1 MSAEIRPVGRPTLY
15 RPEYAKQAYGYCMLG
30 ATVERMAELFDV
42 ATCTVSEWLIH
53 QPEFAE
59 AVKRGRERA
68 DVLVAKSLFKRATG
82 ITKKVSKTIID
93 KFGEERQLTSEEYF
107 PPDTAAAFI
116 WLKNRQPKLWRDKH
130 EVEVTGKDGGAI
142 QLDIT
147 ESARLIAFVLA
158 QAQQGAHPPL
168 VDVSMH
174 PQLSGADNAEPSQGS
189 PATDATT

>member
-1 MSAEIRPVGRPTLY
+1 MY
-15 RPEYAKQAYGYCMLG
+15 LG
-30 ATVERMAELFDV
+30 Q
-42 ATCTVSEWLIH
+42 WLIH

-82 ITKKVSKTIID
+82 ITKKVSKTVID

-130 EVEVTGKDGGAI
+130 EVEVTGKNGGPL

-158 QAQQGAHPPL
+158 QSQQHQAL
-168 VDVSMH
+168 VDVSPSP
-174 PQLSGADNAEPSQGS
+174 PQLPASDASEPYQGS
-189 PATDATT
+189 CATDTTD